1 MVSIIN
7 FVISQSIWIPIIIGL
22 VRFKI
27 IKSECLPFFLLL
39 VIGLFTEFISFL
51 LIRYA
56 NHGHGYGSNAVPTN
70 IFVLIEWLLLAYQLH
85 SWGFLKKRK
94 ELFYIFIS
102 APVLI
107 WIVENIILGKIV
119 VFSPYFRILYAFLIT
134 LVSISEINYRI
145 THDNKNLFRN
155 PKFIICIGLILF
167 FVYQI
172 LYEWAYQVSL
182 IEAPMGFT
190 TSIISLFAY
199 INVITNI
206 IFGIAFLV
214 GREEKEFEFESL

>member
-27 IKSECLPFFLLL
+27 IKSEYLPFFWLL
-39 VIGLFTEFISFL
+39 VVGLITEFISFL

-56 NHGHGYGSNAVPTN
+56 SHGHSYGSNAVPTN
-70 IFVLIEWLLLAYQLH
+70 LFVLAEWLLLAYQFH
-85 SWGFLKKRK
+85 IWGFLKKRK
-94 ELFYIFIS
+94 RFYYLLIS
-102 APVLI
+102 LPVFI
-107 WIVENIILGKIV
+107 WIVENIIFGKID

-134 LVSISEINYRI
+134 LAGITEINYRI
-145 THDNKNLFRN
+145 THDNKNLFRS

-182 IEAPMGFT
+182 IAAPTGFT

-199 INVITNI
+199 IDAITNI

-214 GREEKEFEFESL
+214 AREEKEFKLESI